1 MYNIHFIKKKKKGS
15 NPYTGVDCF
24 PNIRHLI
31 EADLM
36 TAQHLESA
44 NVNNFSKTQDQP
56 CTI

>member
-1 MYNIHFIKKKKKGS
+1 MYNIHLIFLKKGS

-36 TAQHLESA
+36 TAQHLESG
-44 NVNNFSKTQDQP
+44 SS
-56 CTI
+56 